1 MTNGETGEQSVDRAD
16 LDAPP
21 ATVVPESRRLHVVL
35 DLRHDDREKREIPQ
49 DLLSLRGSLKP
60 LKKLL
65 DHEARRHDQVLSVE
79 ASAEDLH
86 LRSR

>member
-1 MTNGETGEQSVDRAD
+1 MTNGETGEQRVDRAD
-16 LDAPP
+16 LDAAA
-21 ATVVPESRRLHVVL
+21 ATMVAERRRLHVVL
-35 DLRHDDREKREIPQ
+35 HLRHDDREKREIPQ
-49 DLLSLRGSLKP
+49 EPLSLRGSLKP

-65 DHEARRHDQVLSVE
+65 DHDARRHDQVLSLE

>member
-1 MTNGETGEQSVDRAD
+1 MPNGETAEQGIDRAD

-21 ATVVPESRRLHVVL
+21 ATVVPERRRLHVVL
-35 DLRHDDREKREIPQ
+35 HLRHDDREKRKIPQ
-49 DLLSLRGSLKP
+49 DLLSLRGSAKP

-65 DHEARRHDQVLSVE
+65 DHEARRHDQVLSVQ